1 MTAAWCWCCSL
12 NPAEIQIWFVLPA
25 QIYALDCYS
34 LWRGAAEADSFT
46 NTRTNTLEISPQFME
61 PLWSIIEFSNCGI
74 NVHQHKLY
82 IICGCGEKPKKIY
95 SPERGRIVCKDL
107 ELLSAFL
114 TKLPAQSPF
123 QLERTWQ
130 FIYRFLH
137 CEMVRRGFQ
146 QGEGTARCGAVSK
159 YC

>member
-1 MTAAWCWCCSL
+1 MLVLFSKSCWNPNLICS
-12 NPAEIQIWFVLPA
+12 PA

-82 IICGCGEKPKKIY
+82 TICGCGEKPKKVY

-146 QGEGTARCGAVSK
+146 QGKGTARCGAFSK